1 MTDVG
6 LVFVCAR
13 DSGDV
18 RRVVFDCA
26 RLDPLVARALRLFD
40 GKTIDC
46 FLTNSVAFTHTNF
59 WLFVLLLD
67 ALNVDAPL
75 LTDLLTPQQVARSL
89 TWPTSR
95 WLPDDKW
102 LASQRI
108 LAVPRSN
115 KLKFTRH
122 FFH

>member
-1 MTDVG
+1 MDVG
-6 LVFVCAR
+6 RVC
-13 DSGDV
+13 V
-18 RRVVFDCA
+18 

-40 GKTIDC
+40 GKAIDC
-46 FLTNSVAFTHTNF
+46 FLTNSVEFTYANF

-67 ALNVDAPL
+67 VLGVDVPL

-89 TWPTSR
+89 TWPTVHLS
-95 WLPDDKW
+95 PSDDW
-102 LASQRI
+102 LAAQRT
-108 LAVPRSN
+108 LVVPCSN